1 MCSIFGEIICSLMHI
16 NRCWIIITCYFLVC
30 SLLLKGILQWACWV
44 RGDYWELQM
53 SMSPRFHGATLW
65 WRCCRINPSLNI
77 WSSLCALCN
86 EVTIFTFAVA
96 QCSPIEN
103 PLQSFV
109 KCHDVFGA
117 FHFNSSCQFQCGTG
131 FKLEGPQRLRCL
143 ASGHWDNALPVCQ
156 GTDQYM
162 LPQCCICWKIMYKY
176 WYVHLRYWY
185 VLFRGK

>member
-1 MCSIFGEIICSLMHI
+1 MHI
-16 NRCWIIITCYFLVC
+16 NHCWIIITCYFLVC
-30 SLLLKGILQWACWV
+30 SLLLNGILQWACWV

-65 WRCCRINPSLNI
+65 GRCCRIDPSLNI
-77 WSSLCALCN
+77 WSSLWALCN

-103 PLQSFV
+103 PPQSFV

-117 FHFNSSCQFQCGTG
+117 FNFNSSCQFQCGTG

-176 WYVHLRYWY
+176 WYVPLRYWY